1 MDGSC
6 PESSAASGE
15 ASQPAVNPR
24 HLKQISGHWPQ
35 SRMEDE
41 KEDWPGMISVERE
54 PRQLI
59 VAAALM
65 VATALIQTI
74 GVVVLEDLV
83 WLWRSRVAEKTT
95 LPRTLAVLSGVVL
108 YLFALHLAQMSV
120 WAALYLQVTT
130 YPSLTVALYESALAF
145 TTMNVPQLPPTWR
158 FLGPAEGIAGM
169 LMFAWSTGVM
179 LTQMSWVG
187 EARRKY
193 LRGRQR
199 TSRSDS

>member
-1 MDGSC
+1 MTAANGGHNISQRLTMGRR
-6 PESSAASGE
+6 PEAG
-15 ASQPAVNPR
+15 
-24 HLKQISGHWPQ
+24 L
-35 SRMEDE
+35 SRADIRDE
-41 KEDWPGMISVERE
+41 KSGSNAVIRIEWD

-65 VATALIQTI
+65 VVTTVIQTI
-74 GVVVLEDLV
+74 GVLMLADLV
-83 WLWRSRVAEKTT
+83 LLWRHRVIENATW
-95 LPRTLAVLSGVVL
+95 PRMLTDVSGVVL
-108 YLFALHLAQMSV
+108 YLFVLHLAQISM
-120 WAALYLQVTT
+120 WAVLYQRVAT
-130 YPSLTVALYESALAF
+130 YPSLAVAVYESALAF
-145 TTMNVPQLPPTWR
+145 TTMDVPQLPPAWR

-199 TSRSDS
+199 TPRNES